1 MFETVSKYW
10 AGPISNAAMV
20 LLAVLILRPIIKKVA
35 LEQLSAA
42 INAMNEA
49 KNLPNHIAGLVKAAE
64 ELRGVNRELVSL
76 NDRIGQ
82 FDLITE
88 QLDIVSRRIDDL
100 QKITEE
106 RPAEIVVE
114 ADGAVEHPVDI
125 DRFEAAAELWFYA
138 KAHIEGL
145 IEAIVDGRVRRKYS
159 SIPRYR
165 YDDITS
171 LLVRDRLITKDQAD
185 AINAMDAAF
194 RSIRNRKR
202 AVTPEML
209 ASFEAWRDRIVIE
222 PAREQVPHVH
232 MADVG

>member
-1 MFETVSKYW
+1 MFETISKYW
-10 AGPISNAAMV
+10 AGPISNAVMV

-42 INAMNEA
+42 IAAMNEA

-106 RPAEIVVE
+106 RPAEVIVE
-114 ADGAVEHPVDI
+114 ADGAGENPVEI
-125 DRFEAAAELWFYA
+125 DRFEAAAELWFSA

-171 LLVRDRLITKDQAD
+171 LLVRDHLITRDQAD
-185 AINAMDAAF
+185 AVNAMDAAF

-202 AVTPEML
+202 AVTQEML
-209 ASFEAWRDRIVIE
+209 GSFGAWRNRILIE
-222 PAREQVPHVH
+222 AAPNVHVPD
-232 MADVG
+232 AD

>member
-1 MFETVSKYW
+1 MFETISKYW
-10 AGPISNAAMV
+10 AGPISNAVMV

-49 KNLPNHIAGLVKAAE
+49 KNLPTHIAGLVKAAE

-106 RPAEIVVE
+106 RPAEIIVE
-114 ADGAVEHPVDI
+114 ADRAAEDPVDV
-125 DRFEAAAELWFYA
+125 DRFEAAAELWFSA
-138 KAHIEGL
+138 KAHVEGL

-165 YDDITS
+165 YDDITN
-171 LLVRDRLITKDQAD
+171 LLVRDRLITREQAD
-185 AINAMDAAF
+185 AVNAMDAAF

-202 AVTPEML
+202 AVTPGML
-209 ASFEAWRDRIVIE
+209 ESFEAWRDRIVIE
-222 PAREQVPHVH
+222 LAREP
-232 MADVG
+232 APDVRMPEAV